1 MERLDLA
8 RRYFELVVAGDGE
21 GVAALFTQDGV
32 IDDFAGRHHS
42 GRAEIKAF
50 IDAIEPGSLRMEAPL
65 HWIEEGERLNVYGRV
80 LRPGET
86 EMDDVRWVFHFKG
99 PLVSHL
105 CNSKVF
111 ELISDRPPL

>member
-1 MERLDLA
+1 MDRVEVA
-8 RRYFELVVAGDGE
+8 RRYFELVVAGQGDA
-21 GVAALFTQDGV
+21 VAALFTKDGC
-32 IDDFAGRHHS
+32 IDDYAGGHHPGRS
-42 GRAEIKAF
+42 GIKSF
-50 IDAIEPGSLRMEAPL
+50 IDIIEPGSLRMEAPL